1 MPATP
6 SKVLYEAHPSL
17 IRMRPFATLLALV
30 LMLLGIRVALSGWAL
45 LPASLSQ
52 LVSWIDERL
61 VKVAGILLFAL
72 STLQL
77 LIWWVSTRTDQLKI
91 TDDEILWTHGL
102 VNKKYTELGMGSV
115 RTVQVSQSLLQRLLD
130 AGDIRVFTTGDLP
143 ELVVRGLPDPR
154 RIRELVK
161 ARGTGAP
168 AEGGS
173 RVG

>member
-6 SKVLYEAHPSL
+6 SNVRYEAHPSL
-17 IRMRPFATLLALV
+17 IRMRPFATLLVMV
-30 LMLLGIRVALSGWAL
+30 LMLLGILVALMGRAF
-45 LPASLSQ
+45 LPAGVSQ
-52 LVSWIDERL
+52 LVAGIDAR
-61 VKVAGILLFAL
+61 VVQVAGILLFAL
-72 STLQL
+72 SALQL
-77 LIWWVSTRTDQLKI
+77 LVWWVSTRTDQLRI

-143 ELVVRGLPDPR
+143 ELVVRGLPDPN

-161 ARGTGAP
+161 ARGTGTP
-168 AEGGS
+168 SEGTS
-173 RVG
+173 RGG

>member
-1 MPATP
+1 MPDTP
-6 SKVLYEAHPSL
+6 SKVRYEAHPSL
-17 IRMRPFATLLALV
+17 IRMRPFATLLVLV
-30 LMLLGIRVALSGWAL
+30 LMLLGILLAVSGWAL
-45 LPASLSQ
+45 LPAGLSG

-61 VKVAGILLFAL
+61 VQVAGILLFAL
-72 STLQL
+72 SALQL

-143 ELVVRGLPDPR
+143 ELVVRGLPDPN

-161 ARGTGAP
+161 ARGTGMS
-168 AEGGS
+168 AEGAG

>member
-6 SKVLYEAHPSL
+6 SDVRYQAHPSL
-17 IRMRPFATLLALV
+17 IRMRPFATLLVLV
-30 LMLLGIRVALSGWAL
+30 LLVLGILVAISGWAF
-45 LPASLSQ
+45 LPAGLSERASGIDAK
-52 LVSWIDERL
+52 LVQG
-61 VKVAGILLFAL
+61 AGILLFAL
-72 STLQL
+72 SALQL
-77 LIWWVSTRTDQLKI
+77 LVWWVSTRTDELKI

-143 ELVVRGLPDPR
+143 ELVVRGLPDPG

-161 ARGTGAP
+161 ARGTGVP
-168 AEGGS
+168 AEGAS
-173 RVG
+173 RGG

>member
-1 MPATP
+1 MSATA
-6 SKVLYEAHPSL
+6 SNVRYEAHPSL
-17 IRMRPFATLLALV
+17 IRMRPFATLLAIV
-30 LMLLGIRVALSGWAL
+30 LMLLGILIAVSGWGL
-45 LPASLSQ
+45 LPASLAQ
-52 LVSWIDERL
+52 LVTWIDERL
-61 VKVAGILLFAL
+61 VQAAGILLFAL
-72 STLQL
+72 SALQL
-77 LIWWVSTRTDQLKI
+77 LVWWVATRTDVLKI

-143 ELVVRGLPDPR
+143 ELVVRGLPEPS

-161 ARGTGAP
+161 ARGTGMA
-168 AEGGS
+168 AEAN

>member
-6 SKVLYEAHPSL
+6 SNVRYEAHPSL
-17 IRMRPFATLLALV
+17 IRMRPFATLLVMV
-30 LMLLGIRVALSGWAL
+30 LMLLGILVAVSGWAL
-45 LPASLSQ
+45 LPGSLSQ

-72 STLQL
+72 STFQL
-77 LIWWVSTRTDQLKI
+77 LVWWVSTRTDQLKI

-143 ELVVRGLPDPR
+143 ELVVRGLPDPN

-161 ARGTGAP
+161 ARGTGMP
-168 AEGGS
+168 AEGAS